1 MKDKKQSDEECL
13 QDMRH
18 IQDTLYVISG
28 KWKLPIIMSINNGN
42 NRFREIARSIPK
54 ITLRMLSKE
63 LKELEMN
70 KLIVRTVSDGSSIL
84 ITYEL
89 TAYSKTLAPL
99 IEEMKNW
106 GKNHKA
112 VITERAAV

>member
-1 MKDKKQSDEECL
+1 MNDKKLSDEECL
-13 QDMRH
+13 RDMRH

-42 NRFREIARSIPK
+42 NRFREISRSIPK

-63 LKELEMN
+63 LKELEIN
-70 KLIVRTVSDGSSIL
+70 KLITRTVSEDSSIL
-84 ITYEL
+84 ITYKL
-89 TAYSKTLAPL
+89 TAYSQTLAPL

-106 GKNHKA
+106 GRNHKA
-112 VITERAAV
+112 MITEKKT

>member
-1 MKDKKQSDEECL
+1 MKDKKLSDEECL
-13 QDMRH
+13 RDMRY

-63 LKELEMN
+63 LKELQMN
-70 KLIVRTVSDGSSIL
+70 KLITRTISDGSSIL
-84 ITYEL
+84 VTYKL

-106 GKNHKA
+106 GRNHKE
-112 VITERAAV
+112 VITERTAL